1 MILIHSGW
9 MPKTK
14 AAERH
19 LHSAVT
25 PGPGPRPSS
34 LQTLP
39 LLPSGPETPRGAL
52 LRLSPYCVGWQ
63 ALNLGFSIKDI
74 GQVPSF
80 RRFRAGVVGTQ
91 RTSDMP
97 HSSHVMRRDAED
109 RQPRQGHR
117 ASPESG
123 EAPLSTEESRG
134 GSWGLGANPRGASG
148 GPKIMGQMKHPR
160 NKHVRLENVPLL
172 HVLKH
177 TT

>member
-1 MILIHSGW
+1 MPAGPRGGGRSLGREKHLGVGWGGAEGCSQGPSQAAHLVLTGSGSSYLHLHSAQRLKHRVCTMILIHSGW

-52 LRLSPYCVGWQ
+52 LRLSPYCVGRQ

-80 RRFRAGVVGTQ
+80 RRFRAGVVGIQ

-97 HSSHVMRRDAED
+97 HSSHVMRR
-109 RQPRQGHR
+109 
-117 ASPESG
+117 
-123 EAPLSTEESRG
+123 
-134 GSWGLGANPRGASG
+134 
-148 GPKIMGQMKHPR
+148 
-160 NKHVRLENVPLL
+160 
-172 HVLKH
+172 
-177 TT
+177 